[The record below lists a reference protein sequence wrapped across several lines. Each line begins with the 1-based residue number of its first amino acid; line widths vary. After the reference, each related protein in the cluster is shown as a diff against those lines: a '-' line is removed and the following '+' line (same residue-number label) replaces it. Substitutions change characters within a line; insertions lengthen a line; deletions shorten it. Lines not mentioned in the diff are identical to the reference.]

1 MVCTTARPLLML
13 ITVCISMPES
23 RDAVAPVIAVR
34 DAWLAALR
42 SRDVDRLMEL
52 ITDDIVVMHPNGR
65 TDVGKAVVRADIERF
80 LQEFAVDQKVVSDET
95 VVSSDWAFDR
105 GRVQT
110 TLVPVGGG
118 NPVQIAS
125 EVVTILRREANGAW
139 KVARTIAVLR

>member
-1 MVCTTARPLLML
+1 
-13 ITVCISMPES
+13 MPES
-23 RDAVAPVIAVR
+23 RDAVASVVAVR

-65 TDVGKAVVRADIERF
+65 TDIGKAVVRADFERF
-80 LQEFAVDQKVVSDET
+80 FKQFTVDQKAVSDET

-118 NPVQIAS
+118 KPVQIDS
-125 EVVTILRREANGAW
+125 EVVTILRREADGAW